1 MMGTPATDLISDNDK
16 YNKQCLSD
24 SSDSGSDVSFFS
36 VNESEGELDTM
47 EKVDTLIG
55 GARVISNKVEKDS
68 DSEQRGRK
76 KETTG
81 PNNYHNLEEEQ
92 ASAISLDADDEDLDE
107 IISYSHDGNYDSSL
121 KLSPFPYHLVIQ
133 ISDQVHH

>member
-55 GARVISNKVEKDS
+55 GRV
-68 DSEQRGRK
+68 RC
-76 KETTG
+76 
-81 PNNYHNLEEEQ
+81 
-92 ASAISLDADDEDLDE
+92 
-107 IISYSHDGNYDSSL
+107 
-121 KLSPFPYHLVIQ
+121 F
-133 ISDQVHH
+133 